1 MNLGGTIV
9 GLHLHVVDKDLVD
22 LTELQHVLKHQVG
35 GVGVHMDLVV
45 GVGAHEQLAVAHGA
59 QELQALILVKRG
71 VGLKEELVAVA
82 ELRAFPIV
90 IGLDLNTAKSGI
102 AGRAGGVKRSGEI
115 LDHGA
120 ATKSGSHKVLEE
132 NGKSKGAGVDHAV
145 LLEDGQQVGRAGDRL
160 VRLDDDSIER
170 ILGRELLLLA
180 LIGLGRD
187 IAQDREDR
195 ALDGLADSLEGN
207 LDGTTE
213 GEGNV
218 GGRNRLVGRDKALG
232 HAAQDL
238 RGDDAGVAAGT
249 HQGAVGDGAG
259 DGFHVGVGRKSRKL
273 LGHRGKRERHVGTGV
288 AVGYGEDVELV
299 DLLGLVGNSSRSDR
313 KTGAN
318 GLCNHGYL
326 NLRFRMLVQTAL
338 ERVDVNADL
347 KAGGIDLGDLLQG
360 EGNGAR
366 KIVADGLH
374 VDAVLE
380 HDVKIDREAVL
391 VGGDKHALAEALTG
405 KQAHAPGAL
414 ELFGHTDD
422 AIARHRG
429 ITGNIGN
436 NVIRDAQAAVNGLR
450 HKNLLIWCSR
460 HHVVGAITAIFYNE
474 RAMLRWW
481 VAGLHP
487 RHEMLIR

>member
-1 MNLGGTIV
+1 MNRRAVGGAGIAHGTGDLAIANLADGVDHSGNSILELGIGKDREQRGERLRDGLSGNDGDLLVGAGGGSGLGCHADVAVVGQDNDRGRVDLVDGAQQVGSRGVHGLATGYDHVDTEGLKDVGLAGTGGNGDKTQRLGGLGGLFLVLVNLGGTVV

-22 LTELQHVLKHQVG
+22 LTELQHVLEHQVG
-35 GVGVHMDLVV
+35 GVGVHVDLIV

-59 QELQALILVKRG
+59 QELKALILVKRG

-145 LLEDGQQVGRAGDRL
+145 LLQNGQQVGRAGDGL

-232 HAAQDL
+232 HAAQNL
-238 RGDDAGVAAGT
+238 RGDDAGVTAGT
-249 HQGAVGDGAG
+249 HQGTVGNGAG
-259 DGFHVGVGRKSRKL
+259 DGLHVGIGGKGGKL
-273 LGHRGKRERHVGTGV
+273 LGHRGERERHVGTGV

-318 GLCNHGYL
+318 GLCNH
-326 NLRFRMLVQTAL
+326 
-338 ERVDVNADL
+338 E
-347 KAGGIDLGDLLQG
+347 
-360 EGNGAR
+360 
-366 KIVADGLH
+366 
-374 VDAVLE
+374 
-380 HDVKIDREAVL
+380 
-391 VGGDKHALAEALTG
+391 
-405 KQAHAPGAL
+405 
-414 ELFGHTDD
+414 
-422 AIARHRG
+422 
-429 ITGNIGN
+429 
-436 NVIRDAQAAVNGLR
+436 
-450 HKNLLIWCSR
+450 W
-460 HHVVGAITAIFYNE
+460 
-474 RAMLRWW
+474 
-481 VAGLHP
+481 
-487 RHEMLIR
+487 